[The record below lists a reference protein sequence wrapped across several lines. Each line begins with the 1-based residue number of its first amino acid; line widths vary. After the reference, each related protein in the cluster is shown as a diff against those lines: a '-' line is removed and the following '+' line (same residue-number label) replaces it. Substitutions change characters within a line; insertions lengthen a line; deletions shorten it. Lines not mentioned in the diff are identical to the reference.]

1 MFPPDRTKN
10 SQRPKK
16 GAIPTTAPPFG
27 RCSLIQANSRLCTC
41 AGQNIVT
48 PFSIP
53 LQLFLVFSVCCLV
66 GGCSPSGSAPAL
78 LIIPPLPLSFIHR
91 PENYV
96 ALHTI
101 LLCIG
106 QFCCITDSIVV
117 YFEFGIF
124 SKYCACSCC
133 GRCNSV
139 LYQSA
144 LCDWLRPVCDD
155 LLTGWGGL
163 VGGNRE
169 TQIGNVRWKGGKR
182 CCDRKL

>member
-1 MFPPDRTKN
+1 M
-10 SQRPKK
+10 
-16 GAIPTTAPPFG
+16 
-27 RCSLIQANSRLCTC
+27 QAKTLS
-41 AGQNIVT
+41 
-48 PFSIP
+48 P
-53 LQLFLVFSVCCLV
+53 LFQFHCNCFFFLVFAVWLV
-66 GGCSPSGSAPAL
+66 VVLPRDL
-78 LIIPPLPLSFIHR
+78 LLLSSLFRLSFIHR

-133 GRCNSV
+133 GRCNYV